1 MWLLTI
7 VKSHLDKKP
16 GDTTDIQEIGEASLS
31 DLNTHEGL
39 IVGVPTWHTGADTE
53 RSGTD
58 WDSLLDDIKDLDLK
72 DKPVAVFGLGD
83 SAGYG
88 DNFCDAIEEIHDVFS
103 STGAKMIGYVPID
116 GYQFEASK
124 AIRDGKFLGLPLDAN
139 NEDDLTEERVKAWTA
154 QLVAEG
160 MKAG

>member
-7 VKSHLDKKP
+7 VKSHFDKKP

-58 WDSLLDDIKDLDLK
+58 WDSLLDDIKDLDVPANGQKVETRTCVL
-72 DKPVAVFGLGD
+72 DRDVEFALVSTHTHERGDCATLRPNTDPPRHGLLR
-83 SAGYG
+83 
-88 DNFCDAIEEIHDVFS
+88 
-103 STGAKMIGYVPID
+103 GAD
-116 GYQFEASK
+116 ELLWS
-124 AIRDGKFLGLPLDAN
+124 LS
-139 NEDDLTEERVKAWTA
+139 
-154 QLVAEG
+154 
-160 MKAG
+160 

>member
-7 VKSHLDKKP
+7 VKSQLDKKP

-72 DKPVAVFGLGD
+72 DQYVAVFGLGT
-83 SAGYG
+83 AGYG
-88 DNFCDAIEEIHDVFS
+88 DNFCDAIGGNSMTFFS

-124 AIRDGKFLGLPLDAN
+124 AIVMIRGN
-139 NEDDLTEERVKAWTA
+139 S
-154 QLVAEG
+154 
-160 MKAG
+160 